1 MTLTLIA
8 RLVPLLFAIAISV
21 YVTWCQAIAFVGGT
35 IPLTSWHLEG
45 GFLTAT
51 LWAFLVTGSI
61 SSVARLAL
69 RYVLKVIAVAIP
81 LTITSAP
88 QTDQPDGSSHEDEA
102 GSLPGAPE
110 GVGDGYVP
118 GFASLCAVAS
128 QLVYQPDEQVKN
140 ALGPL
145 QASGLSLI
153 VEQNHRCL
161 LLVYADC
168 VIVAFRGTDAGEL
181 ADWKTNVNR
190 TPTAGSFGLVH
201 SGFLAA
207 VELLWPRLTDTL
219 QRMREGGQS
228 LLLTGHSMGGA
239 LAVIAAAKFAS
250 EGAIPIAGLYTFG
263 QPPLADPAFEAELAR
278 RVEGRY
284 FRFVNSIDMVPGLHV
299 DIAFRH
305 GGQQLFIDR
314 GGHIHAGDLLTQVMS
329 THMLTGILEPE
340 ARRAELTDHG
350 IAEYV
355 RALTTAPLTPL
366 RARDDKLSTR
376 ERIHQGVSV
385 AIYGIVFVAFCV
397 LTWRL
402 HGAAAFAMGFGAVFT
417 LAILAGMIYWP
428 LQYNDH
434 LLQFYVRQGLVSRSP
449 GDRSSRRA

>member
-8 RLVPLLFAIAISV
+8 RLVPPLFAVVLGV
-21 YVTWCQAIAFVGGT
+21 YTTWCQAIAFVGGT
-35 IPLTSWHLEG
+35 IPLVGWHLKG

-51 LWAFLVTGSI
+51 LWAFFVTGSV
-61 SSVARLAL
+61 SSAARLIL
-69 RYVLKVIAVAIP
+69 RLLLKIIGMVIP
-81 LTITSAP
+81 LTIATPRAH
-88 QTDQPDGSSHEDEA
+88 QPDGSSQETET
-102 GSLPGAPE
+102 GGLPSSPE
-110 GVGDGYVP
+110 GVGAGYVP

-145 QASGLSLI
+145 KASGLSLI

-168 VIVAFRGTDAGEL
+168 IIVAFRGTDAGEL

-201 SGFLAA
+201 GGYLAA
-207 VELLWPRLTDTL
+207 VELLWPRLTASL
-219 QRMREGGQS
+219 QRMREGNQS

-239 LAVIAAAKFAS
+239 LAVVAAARFAA

-263 QPPLADPAFEAELAR
+263 QPPLAEPAFEAELAR
-278 RVEGRY
+278 RVEDRY

-299 DIAFRH
+299 NIAFRH

-314 GGHIHAGDLLTQVMS
+314 GGRIHAGEVLTQVMS
-329 THMLTGILEPE
+329 THMLTGMLEPE
-340 ARRAELTDHG
+340 ARRAEVADHG

-355 RALTTAPLTPL
+355 RALTTAPLTP
-366 RARDDKLSTR
+366 ARSGGLSMR
-376 ERIHQGVSV
+376 ERIHQWISGAVYAS
-385 AIYGIVFVAFCV
+385 VFVAFAV
-397 LTWRL
+397 LTWTS
-402 HGAAAFAMGFGAVFT
+402 HGAEAFAMGFGAVFT
-417 LAILAGMIYWP
+417 LVILVAMIYWP
-428 LQYNDH
+428 PQFNDH
-434 LLQFYVRQGLVSRSP
+434 LLDFYVRQGLVP
-449 GDRSSRRA
+449 RR